1 MRMMDELSRDNLV
14 TSSPSRKSLVP
25 TLYRYLFPAMWLG
38 WAAYWWVSSRN
49 VKPVLDQESLRS
61 RLSHIAPLALAGL
74 LLSIQGLPVPA
85 LRERFL
91 PAAEWTFVVGA
102 ALTAAGLLFS
112 VWARRSLGANWSG
125 TVMIKEGHDLVT
137 SGPYAFVRH
146 PIYTGL
152 LLAIS
157 GSALAIGEWRAA
169 LALALASLALWH
181 KLRLEERWMRR
192 QFGEAYQTYCQKVAA
207 LIPFLL

>member
-1 MRMMDELSRDNLV
+1 M
-14 TSSPSRKSLVP
+14 T
-25 TLYRYLFPAMWLG
+25 
-38 WAAYWWVSSRN
+38 
-49 VKPVLDQESLRS
+49 
-61 RLSHIAPLALAGL
+61 
-74 LLSIQGLPVPA
+74 
-85 LRERFL
+85 
-91 PAAEWTFVVGA
+91 
-102 ALTAAGLLFS
+102 
-112 VWARRSLGANWSG
+112 
-125 TVMIKEGHDLVT
+125 IKEGHNLVT